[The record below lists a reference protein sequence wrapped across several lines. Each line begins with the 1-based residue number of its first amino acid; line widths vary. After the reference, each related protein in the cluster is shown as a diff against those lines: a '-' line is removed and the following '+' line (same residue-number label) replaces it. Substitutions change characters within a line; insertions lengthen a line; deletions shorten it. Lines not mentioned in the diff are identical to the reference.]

1 VNHPANVYLREDRI
15 VPPLDEWLGRLFE
28 PERLDRTLDALAA
41 AQCPPSREEMV
52 QAEVRR
58 QVVDADRK
66 LARHRAAL
74 EAGADPAVVTAWIRE
89 VQAAKAEAEAQL
101 RRLSQS
107 PARTLDRDE
116 LVQITRALGD
126 MVRVL
131 ADADP
136 ARKAK
141 IYAGLGLRL
150 TYHPDKRKVLVG
162 QASAPVIGQQFV
174 SEGGLELSGTPGHR
188 HACAAIWP
196 LSCLLTGVAGYLP
209 GGIGIHRETSQAVSP
224 EVSRIRPL
232 ALRHDERA
240 LAAGD
245 PRVTGLHKDHDGP
258 VRRAPADPVLLRQRQ
273 LRRHPH
279 QDAAS
284 VNLRPQQGGQLLE
297 ERHRRVVVEIIRH
310 TDHVR

>member
-136 ARKAK
+136 ARKAF
-141 IYAGLGLRL
+141 YAGLGLRL

-162 QASAPVIGQQFV
+162 QAPAPVIGQQFV
-174 SEGGLELSGTPGHR
+174 SEGGLEL
-188 HACAAIWP
+188 
-196 LSCLLTGVAGYLP
+196 
-209 GGIGIHRETSQAVSP
+209 
-224 EVSRIRPL
+224 
-232 ALRHDERA
+232 LR
-240 LAAGD
+240 AAGH
-245 PRVTGLHKDHDGP
+245 PR
-258 VRRAPADPVLLRQRQ
+258 
-273 LRRHPH
+273 
-279 QDAAS
+279 AS
-284 VNLRPQQGGQLLE
+284 KG
-297 ERHRRVVVEIIRH
+297 I
-310 TDHVR
+310 